1 MHSDVLMSQ
10 TIPQEIVSACNAA
23 DKLSKTPASGHSV
36 KKISRTQAHPPC
48 GAGTER
54 NNRGRNSSKHHWGLW
69 KSNSTNGTFVGK
81 LLGLGHFGA
90 LRVEVEFLSQAC
102 TTKTI
107 TTPAPAKPF
116 PQNCQRRG
124 KAIAVRRINEP
135 NHSAGNSFCL

>member
-1 MHSDVLMSQ
+1 MSQ

-23 DKLSKTPASGHSV
+23 DKLSQTTVSGHSV
-36 KKISRTQAHPPC
+36 KKISRTQAHPPWRLTQK
-48 GAGTER
+48 GTTGGETPA
-54 NNRGRNSSKHHWGLW
+54 NTIGDSGKATQQMGLLW
-69 KSNSTNGTFVGK
+69 ENFWVWDI
-81 LLGLGHFGA
+81 FGA

-116 PQNCQRRG
+116 PQYCQRRG